1 MKLKDAKKVTEL
13 GAKAPRKPPFRQ
25 KCSLRDRLNAHAV
38 LAENARKEQSGLRAS
53 RGSTSDRYTDRASAG
68 ISHRSIICNLP
79 VPAQGGQILILDS
92 RLERDHALALMFNPG
107 VRYIE
112 EQVGFNWTE
121 GGKTFTHYFDLL
133 TLGHNGEAIG
143 WSVRPK
149 FRYDGSTL
157 SQKLPKIAEYAVCTG
172 QLDAVRLLTDQHIN
186 PTATDD
192 ALLIL
197 SVREDD
203 EVAQEAVRAALTEAQ
218 APVSYQDLIDRVQLG
233 RRGRDAILRLLGLR
247 VARLHSYGLS
257 HGNALISLREG
268 L

>member
-1 MKLKDAKKVTEL
+1 MKLKDTKKVTEF
-13 GAKAPRKPPFRQ
+13 GTKPPRKQPFRQ
-25 KCSLRDRLNAHAV
+25 KRSLRDRLKANAV
-38 LAENARKEQSGLRAS
+38 LAENACRDQSALQPT
-53 RGSTSDRYTDRASAG
+53 RGSTSDRYAGRASAG

-107 VRYIE
+107 IRYIE
-112 EQVGFNWTE
+112 EQAGFNWTD

-149 FRYDGSTL
+149 ARYDGSRL
-157 SQKLPKIAEYAVCTG
+157 SQTLPKIAEQAIGTG

-186 PTATDD
+186 PAATDD

-203 EVAQEAVRAALTEAQ
+203 EMAQEAVRTVLTEAQ
-218 APVSYQDLIDRVQLG
+218 DPVSYQDLIDRVQLG

-247 VARLHSYGLS
+247 VALLHSYGLS
-257 HGNALISLREG
+257 NGNAVIGLREG